1 MAKKVKKETVQ
12 TEVKETVVTTKKV
25 YTMKDMKYE
34 FRGIL
39 PNRKMDYVLHEI
51 VNKEWYTKIYDKM
64 SELYNKYPK
73 LLTIKLE
80 KNAQDIY
87 GITIFNITQELKRKW
102 FIPKNIPMIMN
113 EYEYELTY
121 KIFRNHFELD
131 FIPDNVYTH
140 CEIANIYIDKFGELY
155 FTVVRRNDGI
165 SIFNTLMLKTELIN
179 LRDEDKA
186 FWMEK
191 VYICLEDLDNYLM
204 SINYNEK

>member
-12 TEVKETVVTTKKV
+12 PEVKETVVTKKV

-80 KNAQDIY
+80 NNAQDIY
-87 GITIFNITQELKRKW
+87 GIAIFNITQELKKKW
-102 FIPKNIPMIMN
+102 FIPNNIPMIMN
-113 EYEYELTY
+113 DYEYELTY

-140 CEIANIYIDKFGELY
+140 CEISNIYIDKFGELY

-179 LRDEDKA
+179 LRNEEKA

-191 VYICLEDLDNYLM
+191 VYTCIEDLDNYLM